1 MSMIDE
7 ELVVVQS
14 IDHDEH
20 LLTLFGHPESEVKD
34 TQLGNSQ
41 LASKYQEPSRYD
53 EKDIDRDYNSE
64 CQPNT
69 QLIRKNKKRKVVTNL
84 VAKARRE
91 RKNKLYI

>member
-1 MSMIDE
+1 
-7 ELVVVQS
+7 VVVES
-14 IDHDEH
+14 IEHDEH

-34 TQLGNSQ
+34 SQ
-41 LASKYQEPSRYD
+41 LASTQLTSKYQEPSRYD

-69 QLIRKNKKRKVVTNL
+69 HRIRKNRKRKVVTNL